1 MENKYV
7 FISYSSA
14 NKGIADATCHIL
26 EECGIPCWIA
36 PRNIIPGKTWAGNI
50 VQAIRDCSLMVLI
63 YSEDSNSSSQVA
75 NEVDKAFSHG
85 KIIIPFMVDSTPMND
100 DFDYYLSRKHWLV
113 AYPDYK
119 KMLMPL
125 VKAVATNI
133 GIEIQRPQ
141 SKVSNSI
148 SRKEVTAAIPQYEVA
163 IENYC

>member
-113 AYPDYK
+113 AYPD
-119 KMLMPL
+119 
-125 VKAVATNI
+125 
-133 GIEIQRPQ
+133 
-141 SKVSNSI
+141 
-148 SRKEVTAAIPQYEVA
+148 
-163 IENYC
+163 

>member
-1 MENKYV
+1 M
-7 FISYSSA
+7 I
-14 NKGIADATCHIL
+14 
-26 EECGIPCWIA
+26 
-36 PRNIIPGKTWAGNI
+36 
-50 VQAIRDCSLMVLI
+50 LI

-125 VKAVATNI
+125 VEAVATNI
-133 GIEIQRPQ
+133 GIEIQRHNPRSQ
-141 SKVSNSI
+141 I
-148 SRKEVTAAIPQYEVA
+148 QYLVKKSLLPSP
-163 IENYC
+163 NTRLP